1 MEHYLFLSSQN
12 SILQHPNNTST
23 DFTVELPKTYYLDG
37 DWEVALKEIETR
49 IKEDLFYVFSNICQ
63 ESCVDDTLAPILRSA
78 RREKKSQSLFT
89 FVDPYY
95 LPVRSDHVSRIQIF
109 IRGRHQETLR
119 KDNTVVYCTLHLRKT
134 RWT

>member
-1 MEHYLFLSSQN
+1 MDHYLFLCSQD
-12 SILQHPNNTST
+12 SKDQHPNNAST
-23 DFTVELPKTYYLDG
+23 DFTVELPKTFYLDG

-49 IKEDLFYVFSNICQ
+49 ISADLIYVFSDICQ
-63 ESCVDDTLAPILRSA
+63 ESYVDDTLAPILRSV
-78 RREKKSQSLFT
+78 RREKKSKALFT

-95 LPVRSDHVSRIQIF
+95 LPVRADYVSRIRIF

-119 KDNTVVYCTLHLRKT
+119 NSNTVVYCTLHLRKT